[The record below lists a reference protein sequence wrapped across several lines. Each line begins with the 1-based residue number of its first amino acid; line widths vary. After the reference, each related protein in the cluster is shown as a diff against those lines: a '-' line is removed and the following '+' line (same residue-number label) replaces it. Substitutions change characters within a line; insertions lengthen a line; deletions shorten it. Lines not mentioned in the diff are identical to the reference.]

1 MQLGFKLKESRL
13 ASRLGLKYPILQA
26 PIGSMAGVKLASSV
40 SNTGGLGSLALT
52 WTPKENAVELI
63 RNLQTQTK
71 RPFFV
76 NYVLA
81 FPLLSLDEVLEA
93 GVRVITFA
101 WGNPKHLVQ
110 KCHQAKALV
119 GVQVGTSDGAKSARD
134 SGADFII
141 CQGVEAGG
149 HVQSTTSLWLLLD
162 GVIQSCP
169 DVPIIAAGG
178 LANGEDIAKALNTGA
193 DAVMLGTRFVATVES
208 QAHSLYKQALVA
220 SKSDDAVMTVCF
232 NGGWDHAPHRVL
244 RNSTLI
250 NWESAGC
257 PQTGSRPGESEQIAS
272 NDSGRV
278 IMRYD
283 EMPPA
288 NDMTGDILACVLY
301 AGTGCGKIK
310 DIPPVSELL
319 PKLWSECLKT
329 QDIN

>member
-1 MQLGFKLKESRL
+1 MKESRL
-13 ASRLGLKYPILQA
+13 ASRLGLQYPILQA
-26 PIGSMAGVKLASSV
+26 PIGSMAGIELASAV
-40 SNTGGLGSLALT
+40 SNSGGLGSLALT
-52 WTPKENAVELI
+52 WTPKETAVELV
-63 RNLQTQTK
+63 RNLHAQTS

-81 FPLLSLDEVLEA
+81 FPLLSLNEILDA
-93 GVRVITFA
+93 GVRVVTFA

-110 KCHQAKALV
+110 KCHDASALV
-119 GVQVGTSDGAKSARD
+119 GVQVGTENGAKAARD

-149 HVQSTTSLWLLLD
+149 HVQSTTPLLSLLD
-162 GVIQSCP
+162 RVIQSCP
-169 DVPIIAAGG
+169 DVPVVAAGG
-178 LANGEDIAKALNTGA
+178 LTDGEDIARVLSAGA

-208 QAHSLYKQALVA
+208 RAHLLYKQAILD
-220 SKSDDAVMTVCF
+220 SNSENAVVTVCF
-232 NGGWDHAPHRVL
+232 RGGWENTLHRVL

-257 PQTGSRPGESEQIAS
+257 PPAGSRPGEGEQIAS

-288 NDMTGDILACVLY
+288 NDMRGDILDCVLY
-301 AGTGCGKIK
+301 AGTGCEKIK
-310 DIPPVSELL
+310 DVPSVSELL
-319 PKLWSECLKT
+319 PRLWSECLKA
-329 QDIN
+329 QSIN